1 MGDGGTYLRL
11 KKKAKDDVDFDFD
24 DDLWRYRT
32 NAIDAVDYFQSSL
45 ITDVYTRY
53 LTEEIEVNF
62 KNNVLA

>member
-1 MGDGGTYLRL
+1 MGGGGTYLRL
-11 KKKAKDDVDFDFD
+11 KKKAKDDV
-24 DDLWRYRT
+24 DLWRYRT

-53 LTEEIEVNF
+53 LTEKIEVNF